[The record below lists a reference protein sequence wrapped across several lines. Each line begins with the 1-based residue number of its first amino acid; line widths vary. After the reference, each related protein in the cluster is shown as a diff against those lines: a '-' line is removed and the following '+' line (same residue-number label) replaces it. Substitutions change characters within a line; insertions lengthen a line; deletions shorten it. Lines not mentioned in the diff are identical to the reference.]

1 MPCLL
6 LATTPAPLLTPA
18 PCCVLRAGLP
28 LQLPVLENGWH
39 RAPNGAGAGLVNM
52 GNTCYMNSVLQC
64 LAHLPPLANIVHAQV
79 SPARLLTGRQ
89 QAAAGCSTLLALQ

>member
-1 MPCLL
+1 MRCVPCLQ
-6 LATTPAPLLTPA
+6 
-18 PCCVLRAGLP
+18 
-28 LQLPVLENGWH
+28 QLPVLDNGWH

-79 SPARLLTGRQ
+79 GRCDSSGSSWGWV
-89 QAAAGCSTLLALQ
+89 AAA